1 MSAYRLWMAGLAAR
15 MSCYLVEWYRPELIK
30 DEFNTALAALGGCAT
45 TMTSEGTPVRVLHTV
60 TVPGD
65 EVVFGVIAAGSEAVV
80 TELCWRAGVPAERLT
95 AAVSTRLMIAD
106 T

>member
-1 MSAYRLWMAGLAAR
+1 MAGLAAR
-15 MSCYLVEWYRPELIK
+15 MPCYLVEWYRPELIN
-30 DEFNTALAALGGCAT
+30 DEFSTALATLGGCAT

-65 EVVFGVIAAGSEAVV
+65 EVVFGVIAASSEAVV
-80 TELCWRAGVPAERLT
+80 TELCRRAGVPAERLT
-95 AAVSTRLMIAD
+95 AAVSTRLTLPD